1 MASINTSLNLAKQ
14 TSDDLIY
21 FVEDDYIH
29 TENAIEEMVCSY
41 QKFSSQT
48 KDDIILCPSDYPYL
62 YQKYENTHILMGH
75 KKHWRQVGESL
86 CTYLLSKNTLK
97 KFWRHYE
104 DMFLNNY
111 DPYEKPLHDLYK
123 KVFCFSP
130 MPSIAIHLTNI
141 NSIYGLSPQI
151 DWKKL
156 WDENK

>member
-1 MASINTSLNLAKQ
+1 
-14 TSDDLIY
+14 
-21 FVEDDYIH
+21 
-29 TENAIEEMVCSY
+29 
-41 QKFSSQT
+41 
-48 KDDIILCPSDYPYL
+48 
-62 YQKYENTHILMGH
+62 MGH

-97 KFWRHYE
+97 KYWSHYE

-123 KVFCFSP
+123 KVHCFSP

-156 WDENK
+156 WNENK